1 MPDPSFHEYGYNAG
15 MHVQM
20 ETNQGQSDFNLSAP
34 VENLIGKFTYL
45 TKDEMTYLQP
55 LLQLLHF
62 D

>member
-20 ETNQGQSDFNLSAP
+20 ETNQGQSDFNLAAP

-45 TKDEMTYLQP
+45 TNQR
-55 LLQLLHF
+55 
-62 D
+62 